1 MPVLYENSVTA
12 TKKREDFKVDRV
24 NDRRKNIIATVLKV
38 LHSALTFCSLC
49 FMTEKST

>member
-1 MPVLYENSVTA
+1 MPILYENSVTA

-24 NDRRKNIIATVLKV
+24 NDRRKYIIAAVLKV